1 MTPTVSSN
9 FSNGTCTKVSYN
21 DGLALS
27 ERYLFNDTS
36 NFSVVSFGPYR
47 DSLYVVIPVTVIYA
61 LIFLTGIIGNVST
74 CIVIARNKSMHT
86 ATNYYLF
93 SLAMSDLLLL
103 VSGLPA
109 EMYMVWCKY
118 PYIFGED
125 FCVLRGLASETS
137 VNASV
142 LTIAAFT
149 VERYVAICHP
159 FLSQTL
165 SNLSRVIKLILVIW
179 LMALAC
185 ALPQALQFGVV
196 QHSDHPDMVMCTV
209 KRIIIDHSFELSTF
223 LFFVLPMCL
232 ITFLYALIGLK
243 LRKSN
248 MTVSGRTESMKNCR
262 HPGRSS
268 RRVLKMLFAVVIA
281 FFICWAPFHVQRLI
295 AIYGTNTEDHIT
307 SNGPWME
314 FLNLLMTYISGVFY
328 YVSTTI
334 NPILYNIMS
343 NKFRKA
349 FMETLSKSCRLAGLP
364 ARHEQ
369 RSYSSLSR
377 SQQRTIGAYGS
388 RIAGTGAAS
397 GRGSGRGSGGG
408 SEGGSGEGSGIIAD
422 SVEGSGNSVEDSQRQ
437 SMNIS
442 EKLPESTRTNS
453 VRKKHAKETRNNNNL
468 RPLYNEHHKSQ
479 EGKRGKNRSIRKNQD
494 ASWTK
499 RTIYKSVHASN
510 IGDSGKKWS
519 RFLKWLPGFKVF
531 KFSRGSTMPEDC
543 VFDETGNPREELPMT
558 MWNIRDNNEQRPV

>member
-1 MTPTVSSN
+1 MAPTVTSILLN
-9 FSNGTCTKVSYN
+9 NTYIEVSYN
-21 DGLALS
+21 GSLALS
-27 ERYLFNDTS
+27 EQINKSAWINDTYD
-36 NFSVVSFGPYR
+36 FGVSLGPYR
-47 DSLYVVIPVTVIYA
+47 DSLYVVIPVTIIYA
-61 LIFLTGIIGNVST
+61 SIFLTGIVGNIST

-93 SLAMSDLLLL
+93 SLAVSDLLLL

-109 EMYMVWCKY
+109 EMYTVWWKY

-179 LMALAC
+179 LLALAC
-185 ALPQALQFGVV
+185 ALPLALQVGLV
-196 QHSDHPDMVMCTV
+196 QYGDHPEMIVCTI
-209 KRIIIDHSFELSTF
+209 KRIIVNHSFELSTF

-232 ITFLYALIGLK
+232 ITFLYMLIGIK

-248 MTVSGRTESMKNCR
+248 MTVPGRSESRNCR
-262 HPGRSS
+262 HYPGRSS
-268 RRVLKMLFAVVIA
+268 RRVLKMLVAVVIA

-295 AIYGTNTEDHIT
+295 AIYGTNTENHIT

-314 FLNLLMTYISGVFY
+314 FLYLLMTYVSGVLY

-343 NKFRKA
+343 NKFRIA
-349 FMETLSKSCRLAGLP
+349 FTETLSKSWRHRGLP

-377 SQQRTIGAYGS
+377 SQPRTIGAYGS
-388 RIAGTGAAS
+388 RIAGTGKES
-397 GRGSGRGSGGG
+397 GMMVHSM
-408 SEGGSGEGSGIIAD
+408 
-422 SVEGSGNSVEDSQRQ
+422 EGSGNSIEDSQRRL
-437 SMNIS
+437 SNP
-442 EKLPESTRTNS
+442 ENLPELIRTNS
-453 VRKKHAKETRNNNNL
+453 IREEYIKEETRNNNSL
-468 RPLYNEHHKSQ
+468 RSPCNEHHKSQ
-479 EGKRGKNRSIRKNQD
+479 EGKRGKDRSIRRNQT
-494 ASWTK
+494 ASWK
-499 RTIYKSVHASN
+499 RTTYKSVNMENSE
-510 IGDSGKKWS
+510 KKWW
-519 RFLKWLPGFKVF
+519 RLLKWLPGFKIL
-531 KFSRGSTMPEDC
+531 KFPRGSTVPEDRM
-543 VFDETGNPREELPMT
+543 FDESGNPREELSMT
-558 MWNIRDNNEQRPV
+558 LWNIRDSNEQRPV

>member
-1 MTPTVSSN
+1 MAPTSVLSDGVYAKAN
-9 FSNGTCTKVSYN
+9 FN
-21 DGLALS
+21 DGPALS
-27 ERYLFNDTS
+27 ERYIFNDTYD
-36 NFSVVSFGPYR
+36 FSAVSFGPYR
-47 DSLYVVIPVTVIYA
+47 DSLYVVIPMTIIYA
-61 LIFLTGIIGNVST
+61 SIFLTGIVGNVST

-93 SLAMSDLLLL
+93 SLAVSDLLLL

-109 EMYMVWCKY
+109 EVYMVWCKY

-137 VNASV
+137 VNASI
-142 LTIAAFT
+142 LTITAFT
-149 VERYVAICHP
+149 IERYVAICHP

-165 SNLSRVIKLILVIW
+165 SNLSRVIKLILAIW

-185 ALPQALQFGVV
+185 ALPLALQFGVV
-196 QHSDHPDMVMCTV
+196 QHSDNPEMVMCTV

-232 ITFLYALIGLK
+232 ITFLYVLIGLK

-248 MTVSGRTESMKNCR
+248 MTVPGRTESMRNCR

-268 RRVLKMLFAVVIA
+268 RRVLKMLVAVVIA

-314 FLNLLMTYISGVFY
+314 FLYILMTYVSGVFY

-343 NKFRKA
+343 HKFRIA
-349 FMETLSKSCRLAGLP
+349 FTETLSKSCRFPGLP

-388 RIAGTGAAS
+388 KTAGTG
-397 GRGSGRGSGGG
+397 GGSG
-408 SEGGSGEGSGIIAD
+408 GGSGEGSGIIAD
-422 SVEGSGNSVEDSQRQ
+422 SVEGSGNSMEDSQRQ
-437 SMNIS
+437 PIKDS
-442 EKLPESTRTNS
+442 ENLPESTGRNS
-453 VRKKHAKETRNNNNL
+453 MRKEYVKEMKNNGNL
-468 RPLYNEHHKSQ
+468 RSSYNEHHKSQ
-479 EGKRGKNRSIRKNQD
+479 EGKRGKDRSIRRNQD
-494 ASWTK
+494 TSWTK
-499 RTIYKSVHASN
+499 RTIYKSVQVSDMARSE
-510 IGDSGKKWS
+510 KKWS
-519 RFLKWLPGFKVF
+519 RLLKWLPGFKVF
-531 KFSRGSTMPEDC
+531 KFPRGSTVPEER
-543 VFDETGNPREELPMT
+543 VFDESGNPREELSMT